1 MLTFIDFETGD
12 HEWLVDFAIWT
23 VHRRIST
30 RRQICICPRADLNT
44 YDGPICIARMMSFRN
59 NFRGIRKSHLQ
70 HSASFSSKIYS
81 GKETMF
87 WLCHSFFKACS
98 TIGIRNITKSS
109 VYVFF
114 FLSPR
119 ELTHVLFCSNL
130 TLVPVGEVLRIAWG
144 GVGEGQGVDYLK
156 WYVPLSFSRT
166 RTRKSLH
173 LPF

>member
-1 MLTFIDFETGD
+1 MLTFIDFETG
-12 HEWLVDFAIWT
+12 EWLVDFAIWT

-30 RRQICICPRADLNT
+30 RRQICICPRADLKT

-87 WLCHSFFKACS
+87 WLRLSFFKACS

-114 FLSPR
+114 SCRLVCW
-119 ELTHVLFCSNL
+119 LTYCFAQTWPWC
-130 TLVPVGEVLRIAWG
+130 RWG
-144 GVGEGQGVDYLK
+144 RCCGLLK
-156 WYVPLSFSRT
+156 VEWGRGKVWT
-166 RTRKSLH
+166 SLNGMCH
-173 LPF
+173 